1 MRKIIKST
9 EIILIIIT
17 IFLLWNLN
25 ISYAAN
31 NKVIDSKTESTLVEI
46 KNDELKTIEDY
57 QEKYGSAAYGT
68 TAYILHLLQVWSI
81 PFCFLGIVIGVIC
94 DYVIGLKHLEVKEK
108 GLALIVT
115 FITLTVIC
123 QVLPLVFAIVVKFGR
138 E

>member
-17 IFLLWNLN
+17 MFLLGNLN

-81 PFCFLGIVIGVIC
+81 PFCFLGLVIGVIC

>member
-1 MRKIIKST
+1 M
-9 EIILIIIT
+9 
-17 IFLLWNLN
+17 FLLGNLN

>member
-17 IFLLWNLN
+17 MFLLGNLN

>member
-1 MRKIIKST
+1 MKKIFASIS
-9 EIILIIIT
+9 IGLIVLIIFFSGI
-17 IFLLWNLN
+17 LN
-25 ISYAAN
+25 KSHAAS
-31 NKVIDSKTESTLVEI
+31 VAIDEKTESSLVEI
-46 KNDELKTIEDY
+46 KKDQLKTIEDY

-68 TAYILHLLQVWSI
+68 TAYILHLVQIWSI
-81 PFCFLGIVIGVIC
+81 PICFLGITIGVIC
-94 DYVIGLKHLEVKEK
+94 DFVIGLKHLEVKEK

>member
-1 MRKIIKST
+1 MKKIFGVIS
-9 EIILIIIT
+9 ILT
-17 IFLLWNLN
+17 IFLIFVCEFNFN
-25 ISYAAN
+25 ETYAA
-31 NKVIDSKTESTLVEI
+31 KAVIDEKTESTLVEI
-46 KNDELKTIEDY
+46 KDDQLRTIKDY
-57 QEKYGSAAYGT
+57 QEKYGSDIYGT

-123 QVLPLVFAIVVKFGR
+123 QVLPLIFAVFVKFGR

>member
-17 IFLLWNLN
+17 MFLLGNLN

-57 QEKYGSAAYGT
+57 QEKNMALQHMEQQHIYCIYCKYGAY
-68 TAYILHLLQVWSI
+68 LSVS
-81 PFCFLGIVIGVIC
+81 
-94 DYVIGLKHLEVKEK
+94 
-108 GLALIVT
+108 
-115 FITLTVIC
+115 
-123 QVLPLVFAIVVKFGR
+123 
-138 E
+138 

>member
-17 IFLLWNLN
+17 MFLLGNLN

-68 TAYILHLLQVWSI
+68 TAYILHLLQLWSI